1 MTQQVYESVKADA
14 ALWERQLVVLRHIVR
29 GRWDKLRDMSL
40 DQLGDDDS
48 FCRFVFGQHLHLF
61 VFGRITASGH
71 EDLFPLRWLAELRT
85 EVTRFEPARRQLRSR
100 LAEMAA
106 GLASAGVDFRILK
119 GVPFAKKYL
128 GDINLRRS
136 TDIDLLVRERDI
148 DRTLGIL
155 YALGYRDTSGFV
167 RMTANGPAIKRDLVK
182 PKHEMD
188 LELDGIRIDLHWR
201 LRTAPGYRWRDAQIW
216 AAKQEVC
223 VEGVNYPVLSDEY
236 ALVLLLVSIAHDIA
250 RGGCRLKHL
259 LDLYQLLL
267 YSEQNIAWPEF
278 LERRRSENNLR
289 IAVNVLHMVV
299 RLWEAEQELP
309 SLAAALAPHASLQS
323 TAFDESRT
331 LDLIRAPR
339 SGIENKLWFAE
350 VYGVRLRRDLAW
362 MIVQTIPHP
371 KRWPIV
377 IVRFIQFA
385 SKQIARTTKHALA
398 RVRALAPK

>member
-1 MTQQVYESVKADA
+1 MTQHIYESVKADA
-14 ALWERQLVVLRHIVR
+14 AVWERQLAVLRHIVR
-29 GRWDKLRDMSL
+29 SRWDNLRDMAL
-40 DQLGDDDS
+40 HQLGDDDA

-61 VFGRITASGH
+61 VFGRITSTGH
-71 EDLFPLRWLAELRT
+71 ENLFPQRWLAELGA
-85 EVTRFEPARRQLRSR
+85 EVARFDSARRRLRSR

-106 GLASAGVDFRILK
+106 ALASAGVDFRILK

-128 GDINLRRS
+128 GNINLRRS
-136 TDIDLLVRERDI
+136 TDIDLLIHERDI

-155 YALGYRDTSGFV
+155 YAVGYRDTSGFV
-167 RMTANGPAIKRDLVK
+167 RVTANGPAIKRDLVK

-216 AAKQEVC
+216 FEKQQVC
-223 VEGVNYPVLSDEY
+223 IDGVNYPVLSDEY

-267 YSEQNIAWPEF
+267 HTETNINWPEF

-289 IAVNVLHMVV
+289 IAVNVLHMAV
-299 RLWEAEQELP
+299 RLWEAEQDFP
-309 SLAAALAPHASLQS
+309 SLAAALAPYASLQS

-331 LDLIRAPR
+331 LDLIRSPR

-350 VYGVRLRRDLAW
+350 VYGVRLRRDMAW

-377 IVRFIQFA
+377 IVRFIQFG
-385 SKQIARTTKHALA
+385 SKRIARTANGVLA
-398 RVRALAPK
+398 RFR